1 MSEGDAD
8 GHPYD
13 AMLSHVL
20 GAPAMVTSVVP
31 VSKGASK
38 RIEIIDAVV
47 AGAPSQVV
55 LRAEPTDDVDPTGM
69 EREAAAIRAAS
80 AAGVPVPEVFRASSG
95 DAVIPAPYV
104 VTSFVE
110 GESLPR
116 PILRT
121 FAGDD
126 GHDGEAFAEQLG
138 DIAARIHTMEVPEGL
153 FEARPD
159 ELAEWQSQFDAYGIA
174 SPAFEL
180 AFAHLANT
188 RQPPTDLTFVHGDL
202 RMGNLMVRDGRV
214 EAVLDWELAHIG
226 DPVSDLGWVSA
237 VQWRFG
243 GPGEA
248 AGVGSREALLRGYRE
263 AGGRPA
269 RAIRGLERRTRT
281 KPRIAELPSQRPDLL
296 DPMATGPTL
305 ILAWFGTFLVN
316 VPLAQAAFQMSLS
329 ARSPEEGQR
338 GMFRAAALG
347 APFIVLGAV
356 IGCRRDRGAGRGPRP
371 GGRAPVPR
379 RGAPRPAGRAVL
391 PRHLGLRAGLGRSLS
406 ASRRPRSVVTSAP
419 PAPERLARAAGALDP
434 LVVGRADRSDDPL
447 RRAPHRAVGLVE
459 HPGLHAAHRCSNTQ
473 LNEGAARGDVLLPP
487 MRDRLTMARRIRSY
501 VTRGGTSTTSTGSRT
516 DSAGRKALATMGAR
530 GGKTAA
536 KRWTDPESEYA
547 RQQRAALAAANKRKS
562 VSSRRRGYEI
572 ADWYLDR
579 HQRTGEWP
587 TVADGMTA
595 HSVSRENHQA
605 SAQSRGHRASP
616 RPQTGALGKGLTP

>member
-1 MSEGDAD
+1 MSDLNAGEVATGHG

-13 AMLSHVL
+13 EMLSRIL
-20 GAPAMVTSVVP
+20 GEPATVTSVVP

-47 AGAPSQVV
+47 AGAPSRVV

-69 EREAAAIRAAS
+69 EREAAAIRAAGS
-80 AAGVPVPEVFRASSG
+80 AGVPVPEVLHADSG
-95 DAVIPAPYV
+95 DAVIPAPHV

-188 RQPPTDLTFVHGDL
+188 RQPPTDPTFVHGDL

-263 AGGRPA
+263 AGGRPVAEAAVQWWETLSIVKWGVMCLRQAA
-269 RAIRGLERRTRT
+269 RADAEPERGLELALIGRRFAECEADVLDALGIDLPTRT
-281 KPRIAELPSQRPDLL
+281 AAADGAGTSADHGTGTS
-296 DPMATGPTL
+296 ATETMVRGLRTS
-305 ILAWFGTFLVN
+305 FGQTYDGRM
-316 VPLAQAAFQMSLS
+316 Q
-329 ARSPEEGQR
+329 
-338 GMFRAAALG
+338 AAALDTVLRDLQSGPALREASAG
-347 APFIVLGAV
+347 ALADAGFTTEADLAHAIRTGAAAADDPQIHRAIATPV
-356 IGCRRDRGAGRGPRP
+356 IERIT
-371 GGRAPVPR
+371 
-379 RGAPRPAGRAVL
+379 L
-391 PRHLGLRAGLGRSLS
+391 SNPRHL
-406 ASRRPRSVVTSAP
+406 SRI
-419 PAPERLARAAGALDP
+419 
-434 LVVGRADRSDDPL
+434 ADR
-447 RRAPHRAVGLVE
+447 R
-459 HPGLHAAHRCSNTQ
+459 
-473 LNEGAARGDVLLPP
+473 
-487 MRDRLTMARRIRSY
+487 
-501 VTRGGTSTTSTGSRT
+501 
-516 DSAGRKALATMGAR
+516 
-530 GGKTAA
+530 
-536 KRWTDPESEYA
+536 
-547 RQQRAALAAANKRKS
+547 
-562 VSSRRRGYEI
+562 
-572 ADWYLDR
+572 
-579 HQRTGEWP
+579 
-587 TVADGMTA
+587 
-595 HSVSRENHQA
+595 
-605 SAQSRGHRASP
+605 
-616 RPQTGALGKGLTP
+616 

>member
-1 MSEGDAD
+1 MSEPNAGEGTTGHG

-13 AMLSHVL
+13 EMLSRIL
-20 GAPAMVTSVVP
+20 GEPATVTSVVP

-47 AGAPSQVV
+47 AGASSRVV

-69 EREAAAIRAAS
+69 EREAAAIRAAGS
-80 AAGVPVPEVFRASSG
+80 AGVPVPEVLHADSG
-95 DAVIPAPYV
+95 DAVIPAPHV

-188 RQPPTDLTFVHGDL
+188 RQPPTDPTFVHGDL

-263 AGGRPA
+263 AGGRPVAEAAVQWWETLSIVKWGVMCLRQAA
-269 RAIRGLERRTRT
+269 RADAEPERGLELALIGRRFAECEADVLDALGIDLPTAPGMPDEAATTEGTGTSEDDATGTSATETMVQGLKASFGQAYDGRMQAAALDTVLRDLQSGPALRAASSRALADAGFATEADLAQAVRT
-281 KPRIAELPSQRPDLL
+281 GAVATAEPKVRAAIAAPVVERITLSNPRHLHRIAE
-296 DPMATGPTL
+296 
-305 ILAWFGTFLVN
+305 
-316 VPLAQAAFQMSLS
+316 
-329 ARSPEEGQR
+329 
-338 GMFRAAALG
+338 
-347 APFIVLGAV
+347 
-356 IGCRRDRGAGRGPRP
+356 RR
-371 GGRAPVPR
+371 
-379 RGAPRPAGRAVL
+379 
-391 PRHLGLRAGLGRSLS
+391 
-406 ASRRPRSVVTSAP
+406 
-419 PAPERLARAAGALDP
+419 
-434 LVVGRADRSDDPL
+434 
-447 RRAPHRAVGLVE
+447 
-459 HPGLHAAHRCSNTQ
+459 
-473 LNEGAARGDVLLPP
+473 
-487 MRDRLTMARRIRSY
+487 
-501 VTRGGTSTTSTGSRT
+501 
-516 DSAGRKALATMGAR
+516 
-530 GGKTAA
+530 
-536 KRWTDPESEYA
+536 
-547 RQQRAALAAANKRKS
+547 
-562 VSSRRRGYEI
+562 
-572 ADWYLDR
+572 
-579 HQRTGEWP
+579 
-587 TVADGMTA
+587 
-595 HSVSRENHQA
+595 
-605 SAQSRGHRASP
+605 
-616 RPQTGALGKGLTP
+616 